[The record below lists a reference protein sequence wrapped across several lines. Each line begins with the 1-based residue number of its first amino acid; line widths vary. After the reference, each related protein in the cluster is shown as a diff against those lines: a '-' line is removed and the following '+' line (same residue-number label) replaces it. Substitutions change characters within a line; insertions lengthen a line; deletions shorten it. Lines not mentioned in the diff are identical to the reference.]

1 MDIAIVLTLLVLAI
15 IAFSTEK
22 ISVDI
27 VTMTAVLILV
37 LTGILDY
44 KQAFAPFGSD
54 FIIMLA
60 SIFIVTSAIDSSG
73 ILEVWTARLL
83 KKPKKNQLGLIMP
96 MISITSVFSA
106 FMNNTTVTALM
117 INPAMAIARKSG
129 INFSK
134 ILLPV
139 AFASI
144 VGGTCTLIGTSTN
157 VAVNA
162 YLSRANTEAGR
173 DIYQTLGMWDFT
185 WIGVI
190 LVIVALI
197 YMAVIGVR
205 MLPSR
210 HGGELTKQYGVRE
223 YLSEIK
229 ILANSSLIG
238 QVIHNSDISKMGF
251 TVLAVI
257 RGERQFSPG
266 ENISFREG
274 DIALVKGEMKN
285 LMQVKNT
292 KGIDIV
298 ADTLDFYGATQKGL
312 KLTEVVIPG
321 RSNLA
326 GSTIA
331 EIDFRRKYGM
341 GIVAIHREG
350 KNITDKLRDIELEV
364 GDMLLVQGTPDSF
377 SDLRSH
383 HDLVVLSE
391 HEPETKNLWKG
402 YFALGFFA
410 LAILISSIQMF
421 HVHVSIAFLASAVL
435 SMIVGA
441 VKPEEAYKNI
451 EWKLLVLIAG
461 MTAFGTAMSNSGA
474 DKYLAGLI
482 VDWFGGLGPQGIMLG
497 FMVLTVLLTQ
507 PMSNAAAALVVLP
520 VALEAANTLQ
530 VNPMTYAVAVML
542 SASVSLITPFE
553 PSCILVYG
561 PGKYKFVDFVK
572 VGGILTLILITII
585 YFCVPVTW
593 PL

>member
-1 MDIAIVLTLLVLAI
+1 MDIAIVLSLLVLAI

-27 VTMTAVLILV
+27 VAMTCVLVLV

-60 SIFIVTSAIDSSG
+60 SIFVVTSAIDSSG
-73 ILEVWTARLL
+73 ILEVWTAKLL
-83 KKPKKNQLGLIMP
+83 KRSKGSQLAMIMP
-96 MISITSVFSA
+96 MISITGLFSA

-117 INPAMAIARKSG
+117 INPAMAIAKKTG
-129 INFSK
+129 INYSK
-134 ILLPV
+134 ILLPL

-162 YLSRANTEAGR
+162 YMDKNGYAA
-173 DIYQTLGMWDFT
+173 LGMWDFT

-190 LVIVALI
+190 MLAVTLI
-197 YMAVIGVR
+197 YMLLIGIR
-205 MLPSR
+205 MLPKR
-210 HGGELTKQYGVRE
+210 HTGELTNQYGVRS
-223 YLSEIK
+223 YLSEIIIK
-229 ILANSSLIG
+229 KDSTLIG
-238 QVIHNSDISKMGF
+238 QVIHDSEFSHMGF
-251 TVLAVI
+251 EVLAVI
-257 RGERQFSPG
+257 RGDRQFAPG
-266 ENISFREG
+266 PNISFREN
-274 DIALVKGEMKN
+274 DIVLVKGEMKH
-285 LMQVKNT
+285 LMAVKNT
-292 KGIDIV
+292 NGIDIV
-298 ADTLDFYGATQKGL
+298 ADTLDFYKSNGKSL
-312 KLTEVVIPG
+312 KLTEVV
-321 RSNLA
+321 
-326 GSTIA
+326 
-331 EIDFRRKYGM
+331 
-341 GIVAIHREG
+341 
-350 KNITDKLRDIELEV
+350 
-364 GDMLLVQGTPDSF
+364 VQGTEEAF
-377 SDLRSH
+377 SNLRTH
-383 HDLVVLSE
+383 HDLVVLGQ
-391 HEPETKNLWKG
+391 HEPKIKNLKKG
-402 YFALGFFA
+402 YFALGFFVT
-410 LAILISSIQMF
+410 AIIISSIPMF

-435 SMIVGA
+435 CMLVGA
-441 VKPEEAYKNI
+441 VKPDDAYKNI
-451 EWKLLVLIAG
+451 EWRLLVLIAG

-482 VDWFGGLGPQGIMLG
+482 VDWFHAFGPQGIMLG

-530 VNPMTYAVAVML
+530 VNPITYAVAVML

-572 VGGILTLILITII
+572 VGGILTAILVGII
-585 YFCVPVTW
+585 YFTVPMGW

>member
-1 MDIAIVLTLLVLAI
+1 MDIAIVLILLALAI

-27 VTMTAVLILV
+27 VTMTCVLLLV
-37 LTGILDY
+37 MFGIITY
-44 KQAFAPFGSD
+44 KEAFAPFGSD

-73 ILEVWTARLL
+73 VLEHWANRLMRRS
-83 KKPKKNQLGLIMP
+83 KGGQMQLIMP
-96 MISITSVFSA
+96 MISITGVFSSI
-106 FMNNTTVTALM
+106 MNNTTVTALM
-117 INPAMAIARKSG
+117 INPAMAIAKKTG

-134 ILLPV
+134 VLLPL

-162 YLSRANTEAGR
+162 YLGKN
-173 DIYQTLGMWDFT
+173 DFPVLGMWDFT

-190 LVIVALI
+190 LLAVTLLF
-197 YMAVIGVR
+197 MAFIGVR
-205 MLPSR
+205 MLPER
-210 HGGELTKQYGVRE
+210 KQDDLTTNYGIRE

-229 ILANSSLIG
+229 ILRNSSLIG
-238 QVIHNSDISKMGF
+238 QVIQDSDITRMGF

-257 RGERQFSPG
+257 RGDRQFAPG
-266 ENISFREG
+266 QNVSFREG
-274 DIALVKGEMKN
+274 DVVLVKGV
-285 LMQVKNT
+285 MQQLLAVKST

-298 ADTLDFYGATQKGL
+298 ADTLDFYQENSANL
-312 KLTEVVIPG
+312 RLAEVVIPG
-321 RSNLA
+321 RSSLS

-331 EIDFRRKYGM
+331 ESDFRRKYGLVV
-341 GIVAIHREG
+341 VAVNREG
-350 KNITDKLRDIELEV
+350 RSITEQLNQIQFEV
-364 GDMLLVQGTPDSF
+364 GDMLLVQGTQEAF
-377 SDLRSH
+377 NKLNSH
-383 HDLVVLSE
+383 HDLVLLGDHTPPV
-391 HEPETKNLWKG
+391 KNLWKG
-402 YFALGFFA
+402 YVALGFFM
-410 LAILISSIQMF
+410 LAIILSSIQSLNI
-421 HVHVSIAFLASAVL
+421 HVSVAFLASAVL
-435 SMIVGA
+435 SMMVGA
-441 VKPEEAYKNI
+441 VKPDEAYRNV

-461 MTAFGTAMSNSGA
+461 MTAFGTAMANSGA
-474 DKYLAGLI
+474 DKFLADLI
-482 VDWFGGLGPQGIMLG
+482 VDTFGALGPQGIMAG

-520 VALEAANTLQ
+520 VALEAAQTLD
-530 VNPMTYAVAVML
+530 VNPITYAVAVML

-561 PGKYKFVDFVK
+561 PGKYRFSDFFK

-585 YFCVPVTW
+585 YFTVPISW

>member
-1 MDIAIVLTLLVLAI
+1 MDIAIVLSLLVLAI

-27 VTMTAVLILV
+27 VAMTCVLVLV

-60 SIFIVTSAIDSSG
+60 SIFVVTSAIDSSG
-73 ILEVWTARLL
+73 ILEVWTAKLL
-83 KKPKKNQLGLIMP
+83 KRSKGSQLAMIMP
-96 MISITSVFSA
+96 MISITGLFSA

-117 INPAMAIARKSG
+117 INPAMAIAKKTG
-129 INFSK
+129 INYSK
-134 ILLPV
+134 ILLPL

-162 YLSRANTEAGR
+162 YMDKNGYAA
-173 DIYQTLGMWDFT
+173 LGMWDFT

-190 LVIVALI
+190 MLAVTLI
-197 YMAVIGVR
+197 YMLLIGIR
-205 MLPSR
+205 MLPKR
-210 HGGELTKQYGVRE
+210 HTGELTNQYGVRS
-223 YLSEIK
+223 YLSEIIIK
-229 ILANSSLIG
+229 KDSTLIG
-238 QVIHNSDISKMGF
+238 QVIHDSEFSHMGF
-251 TVLAVI
+251 EVLAVI
-257 RGERQFSPG
+257 RGDRQFAPG
-266 ENISFREG
+266 PNISFREN
-274 DIALVKGEMKN
+274 DIVLVKGEMKH
-285 LMQVKNT
+285 LMAVKNT
-292 KGIDIV
+292 NGIDIV
-298 ADTLDFYGATQKGL
+298 ADTLDFYKANGKSL

-321 RSNLA
+321 RSDLA

-341 GIVAIHREG
+341 VVVAINREG
-350 KNITDKLRDIELEV
+350 KNILDTLNNIVVEV
-364 GDMLLVQGTPDSF
+364 GDMLLVQGTEEAF
-377 SDLRSH
+377 SNLRTH
-383 HDLVVLSE
+383 HDLVVLGQ
-391 HEPETKNLWKG
+391 HEPKIKNLKKG
-402 YFALGFFA
+402 YFALGFFVT
-410 LAILISSIQMF
+410 AIIISSIPMF

-435 SMIVGA
+435 CMLVGA
-441 VKPEEAYKNI
+441 VKPDDAYKNI
-451 EWKLLVLIAG
+451 EWRLLVLIAG

-482 VDWFGGLGPQGIMLG
+482 VDWFHAFGPQGIMLG

-520 VALEAANTLQ
+520 VALEAANTLH
-530 VNPMTYAVAVML
+530 VNPITYAVAVML

-572 VGGILTLILITII
+572 VGGILTAILVGII
-585 YFCVPVTW
+585 YFTVPMGW

>member
-1 MDIAIVLTLLVLAI
+1 MEIAIVLTLLVLAI

-27 VTMTAVLILV
+27 VTMTCVLLLV
-37 LTGILDY
+37 LSGIITY
-44 KQAFAPFGSD
+44 KEAFAPFGSD

-73 ILEVWTARLL
+73 VLELWTSKLMRRSAGN
-83 KKPKKNQLGLIMP
+83 KMKLIMP
-96 MISITSVFSA
+96 MISITGLFSSL
-106 FMNNTTVTALM
+106 MNNTTVTALM
-117 INPAMAIARKSG
+117 INPAMAIAKKSG

-134 ILLPV
+134 ILLPL

-162 YLSRANTEAGR
+162 YLGKNNFPV
-173 DIYQTLGMWDFT
+173 LGMWDFT

-190 LVIVALI
+190 MLLVTLL
-197 YMAVIGVR
+197 YMVLLGVR
-205 MLPSR
+205 MLPDR
-210 HGGELTKQYGVRE
+210 KNDELTDNYGIRS

-229 ILANSSLIG
+229 ILPNSSLIG
-238 QVIHNSDISKMGF
+238 QVIQDSDISRMGF

-257 RGERQFSPG
+257 RGDRQFAPG
-266 ENISFREG
+266 ENVSFREN
-274 DIALVKGEMKN
+274 DIVLVKG
-285 LMQVKNT
+285 LMQQLIGVKNT

-298 ADTLDFYGATQKGL
+298 ADTLDFYNEKDN
-312 KLTEVVIPG
+312 KLRLAEMVVPG

-326 GSTIA
+326 GFTIA
-331 EIDFRRKYGM
+331 ESDFRRKYGFVV
-341 GIVAIHREG
+341 VAINREG
-350 KNITDKLRDIELEV
+350 KNITEQLNNIRFEV
-364 GDMLLVQGTPDSF
+364 GDMLLVQGRNEAFDKLS
-377 SDLRSH
+377 SH
-383 HDLVVLSE
+383 HDLVLLGDHTPPV
-391 HEPETKNLWKG
+391 KNLWKG
-402 YFALGFFA
+402 YFALAFFM
-410 LAILISSIQMF
+410 LAIVVSSIPAF
-421 HVHVSIAFLASAVL
+421 NVHVSVAFLASAVL
-435 SMIVGA
+435 SMLVGA
-441 VKPEEAYKNI
+441 VKPEDAYKNI

-461 MTAFGTAMSNSGA
+461 MTAFGTAMANSGA

-482 VDWFGGLGPQGIMLG
+482 VDWFGGMGPMGIMAG

-520 VALEAANTLQ
+520 VALEAAHTLD
-530 VNPMTYAVAVML
+530 VNPLTYAVAVML

-561 PGKYKFVDFVK
+561 PGKYKFGDFFK
-572 VGGILTLILITII
+572 VGGILTLILMVII
-585 YFCVPVTW
+585 YLTVPITW

>member
-1 MDIAIVLTLLVLAI
+1 MEIAIVLTLLVLAI

-27 VTMTAVLILV
+27 VTMTCVLLLV
-37 LTGILDY
+37 LTGIITY
-44 KQAFAPFGSD
+44 KEAFAPFGSD

-73 ILEVWTARLL
+73 VLELWANKLMNRS
-83 KKPKKNQLGLIMP
+83 KGGKMSLIMP
-96 MISITSVFSA
+96 MISITGIFSSV
-106 FMNNTTVTALM
+106 MNNTTVTALM
-117 INPAMAIARKSG
+117 INPAMAIAKKSG

-162 YLSRANTEAGR
+162 YLSKN
-173 DIYQTLGMWDFT
+173 DFPVLGMWDFT

-190 LVIVALI
+190 LLVVTLLFMAL
-197 YMAVIGVR
+197 VGVR
-205 MLPSR
+205 MLPDR
-210 HGGELTKQYGVRE
+210 KNDELTSSYGIRE

-229 ILANSSLIG
+229 ILKDSSLIG
-238 QVIHNSDISKMGF
+238 QVIHDSDISRMGF

-257 RGERQFSPG
+257 RGDRQFAPG
-266 ENISFREG
+266 HNVSFREG
-274 DIALVKGEMKN
+274 DVVLVKGV
-285 LMQVKNT
+285 MQQLLSVKNT

-298 ADTLDFYGATQKGL
+298 ADTLDFYKEETKSLRLA
-312 KLTEVVIPG
+312 EMVIPG

-326 GSTIA
+326 GFTIG
-331 EIDFRRKYGM
+331 ESDFRRKYGM
-341 GIVAIHREG
+341 VVVAVNREG
-350 KNITDKLRDIELEV
+350 RNITEQLNQIRFEV
-364 GDMLLVQGTPDSF
+364 GDMLLVQGNTEAFDK
-377 SDLRSH
+377 LNSH
-383 HDLVVLSE
+383 HDLVLLGE
-391 HEPETKNLWKG
+391 HTPPAKNLWKG
-402 YFALGFFA
+402 YFALGFFVV
-410 LAILISSIQMF
+410 AIIVSSIPKLN
-421 HVHVSIAFLASAVL
+421 VHVSVAFLASAVL

-441 VKPEEAYKNI
+441 VKPEDAYKNI

-461 MTAFGTAMSNSGA
+461 MTAFGTAMANSGA

-482 VDWFGGLGPQGIMLG
+482 VDIFGSLGPQGIMAG
-497 FMVLTVLLTQ
+497 FMILTVLLTQ

-520 VALEAANTLQ
+520 VALEAAGQLH
-530 VNPMTYAVAVML
+530 VNPLTYAVAVML

-561 PGKYKFVDFVK
+561 PGKYKFSDFFK
-572 VGGILTLILITII
+572 VGGILTLILVTII
-585 YFCVPVTW
+585 YFTVPMAW
-593 PL
+593 PF

>member
-60 SIFIVTSAIDSSG
+60 SIFIVTAAIDSSG
-73 ILEVWTARLL
+73 VLEVWTARLL
-83 KKPKKNQLGLIMP
+83 RKPKKNKMGLIMP
-96 MISITSVFSA
+96 MISITAAFSA

-117 INPAMAIARKSG
+117 INPAMAIAKKSG

-134 ILLPV
+134 ILLPT

-162 YLSRANTEAGR
+162 YLGKNN
-173 DIYQTLGMWDFT
+173 YPTLGMWDFT
-185 WIGVI
+185 WIGLIMVG
-190 LVIVALI
+190 VALI
-197 YMAVIGVR
+197 YMYFIGVKL
-205 MLPSR
+205 LPNR
-210 HGGELTKQYGVRE
+210 HGGDLTKQYGVRE

-229 ILANSSLIG
+229 ILLNSPLIG
-238 QVIHNSDISKMGF
+238 QVIHDSDISKMGF
-251 TVLAVI
+251 MVLAVI
-257 RGERQFSPG
+257 RGDRQFSPG

-274 DIALVKGEMKN
+274 DIALVKGEIKN

-298 ADTLDFYGATQKGL
+298 ADATDFYGADQKGL

-326 GSTIA
+326 GSTIG
-331 EIDFRRKYGM
+331 EIEFRRKYGM
-341 GIVAIHREG
+341 SVVAIHREG
-350 KNITDKLRDIELEV
+350 KNITEALRDIHLEV
-364 GDMLLVQGTPDSF
+364 GDMLLVQGTPDAF
-377 SDLRSH
+377 SNLRSH

-391 HEPETKNLWKG
+391 HQPETKNLWKG

-410 LAILISSIQMF
+410 LAIIVSSISFF

-435 SMIVGA
+435 SMVVGA
-441 VKPEEAYKNI
+441 VKPDEAYKNI

-461 MTAFGTAMSNSGA
+461 MTAFGTAMANSGA

-482 VDWFGGLGPQGIMLG
+482 VDWFGALGPRGIMLG

-507 PMSNAAAALVVLP
+507 PMSNAAAALVVIP
-520 VALEAANTLQ
+520 VALEAANTLH

-561 PGKYKFVDFVK
+561 PGKYKFIDFVK
-572 VGGILTLILITII
+572 VGGILTVFLMAII
-585 YFCVPVTW
+585 YFCVPYTW

>member
-1 MDIAIVLTLLVLAI
+1 MEIAIVISLLLLAI
-15 IAFSTEK
+15 LAFSTEK

-27 VTMTAVLILV
+27 VAMTCVLVLV

-44 KQAFAPFGSD
+44 KEAFAPFGSD

-60 SIFIVTSAIDSSG
+60 SIFVVTSAIDSSG
-73 ILEVWTARLL
+73 VLEFWTARLM
-83 KKPKKNQLGLIMP
+83 KKPKRNQLGLIMP
-96 MISITSVFSA
+96 MISITSLFSA

-117 INPAMAIARKSG
+117 INPAMAIAKKSG
-129 INFSK
+129 INYSK
-134 ILLPV
+134 ILLPL

-162 YLSRANTEAGR
+162 YLSKNNMPAF
-173 DIYQTLGMWDFT
+173 GMWDFT
-185 WIGVI
+185 WIGI
-190 LVIVALI
+190 IMVIVTLI
-197 YMAVIGVR
+197 YMAFIGVR
-205 MLPSR
+205 ILPKR
-210 HGGELTKQYGVRE
+210 HNGDLTIAYGVRE

-229 ILANSSLIG
+229 ILNNSPLIG
-238 QVIHNSDISKMGF
+238 QVIHNSEISKMGF
-251 TVLAVI
+251 SVLAVI
-257 RGERQFSPG
+257 RGDRQFSPG

-285 LMQVKNT
+285 LLAVKNT

-298 ADTLDFYGATQKGL
+298 EDADDFYGQNQKGL
-312 KLTEVVIPG
+312 KLTEIVIPG
-321 RSNLA
+321 RSNLT

-341 GIVAIHREG
+341 GVMAINREG
-350 KNITDKLRDIELEV
+350 KHIIDQLQNIELEV
-364 GDMLLVQGTPDSF
+364 GDMLLVQGTIESF
-377 SDLRSH
+377 SNLRSH
-383 HDLVVLSE
+383 HDLVVLGE
-391 HEPETKNLWKG
+391 HVPVKKDLWKG
-402 YFALGFFA
+402 YFALGFFG
-410 LAILISSIQMF
+410 LAILISSIQYF

-461 MTAFGTAMSNSGA
+461 MTAFGTAMANSGA

-482 VDWFGGLGPQGIMLG
+482 VDWFGSLGPQGIMFG
-497 FMVLTVLLTQ
+497 FMILTVLLTQ

-520 VALEAANTLQ
+520 VALQAAETLQ
-530 VNPMTYAVAVML
+530 VNPITYAVAVML

-561 PGKYKFVDFVK
+561 PGKYKFIDFIK
-572 VGGILTLILITII
+572 VGGILTLILIGII
-585 YFCVPVTW
+585 YFCVPMTW

>member
-1 MDIAIVLTLLVLAI
+1 MEIAIVISLLLLAI
-15 IAFSTEK
+15 LAFSTEK

-27 VTMTAVLILV
+27 VAMSCVLVLV

-44 KQAFAPFGSD
+44 KEAFAPFGSD

-60 SIFIVTSAIDSSG
+60 SIFVVTSAIDSSG
-73 ILEVWTARLL
+73 VLEFWTARLM
-83 KKPKKNQLGLIMP
+83 KKPKRNQMGLIMP
-96 MISITSVFSA
+96 MISITSLFSA

-117 INPAMAIARKSG
+117 INPAMAIAKKSG
-129 INFSK
+129 INYSK
-134 ILLPV
+134 ILLPL

-162 YLSRANTEAGR
+162 YLSKNNMPSF
-173 DIYQTLGMWDFT
+173 GMWDFT
-185 WIGVI
+185 WIGI
-190 LVIVALI
+190 IMVIVTLI
-197 YMAVIGVR
+197 YMAFIGVR
-205 MLPSR
+205 ILPKR
-210 HGGELTKQYGVRE
+210 HNGDLTIAYGVRE

-229 ILANSSLIG
+229 ILNNSPLIG
-238 QVIHNSDISKMGF
+238 QVIHNSEISKMGF
-251 TVLAVI
+251 SVLAVI
-257 RGERQFSPG
+257 RGDRQFSPG

-285 LMQVKNT
+285 LLAVKNT

-298 ADTLDFYGATQKGL
+298 EDTDDFYGQNQKGL
-312 KLTEVVIPG
+312 KLTEIVIPG

-341 GIVAIHREG
+341 GVMAINREG
-350 KNITDKLRDIELEV
+350 KHIIDQLQNIELEV
-364 GDMLLVQGTPDSF
+364 GDMLLVQGTPESF
-377 SDLRSH
+377 SNMRSH
-383 HDLVVLSE
+383 HDLVVLQE
-391 HEPETKNLWKG
+391 HIPVKKDLWRG

-410 LAILISSIQMF
+410 LAIIISSIQYF
-421 HVHVSIAFLASAVL
+421 HVHVSVAFLASAVL

-441 VKPEEAYKNI
+441 VKPEDAYKNI

-461 MTAFGTAMSNSGA
+461 MTAFGTAMANSGA

-482 VDWFGGLGPQGIMLG
+482 VDWFGSLGPQGIMFG
-497 FMVLTVLLTQ
+497 FMILTVLLTQ

-520 VALEAANTLQ
+520 VALQAAETLQ
-530 VNPMTYAVAVML
+530 VNPITYAVAVML

-561 PGKYKFVDFVK
+561 PGKYKFIDFIK
-572 VGGILTLILITII
+572 VGGILTLILIGII
-585 YFCVPVTW
+585 YFCVPMTW

>member
-27 VTMTAVLILV
+27 VTMTCVLILV
-37 LTGILDY
+37 LTGILNY
-44 KQAFAPFGSD
+44 KEAFAPFGSD

-73 ILEVWTARLL
+73 ILEVWTARLM
-83 KKPKKNQLGLIMP
+83 KRPKKNQLGLIMP
-96 MISITSVFSA
+96 MISITSAFSA

-117 INPAMAIARKSG
+117 INPAMAVAKKSG

-139 AFASI
+139 AFGSI
-144 VGGTCTLIGTSTN
+144 VGGTCTLIGTSTT

-162 YLSRANTEAGR
+162 YMGKNNMP
-173 DIYQTLGMWDFT
+173 TLGMWDFT

-190 LVIVALI
+190 MVAVTLI

-205 MLPSR
+205 MLPKR
-210 HGGELTKQYGVRE
+210 HGGELTKTYGVRE

-229 ILANSSLIG
+229 ILKNSPLIG
-238 QVIHNSDISKMGF
+238 QVIHDSEISKMGF
-251 TVLAVI
+251 AVLAVI
-257 RGERQFSPG
+257 RGDRQFSPG

-285 LMQVKNT
+285 LLAVKNA
-292 KGIDIV
+292 KGIDI
-298 ADTLDFYGATQKGL
+298 AEDTNDFYGADQKGL
-312 KLTEVVIPG
+312 RLTEVVIPG

-341 GIVAIHREG
+341 GVMAINREG
-350 KNITDKLRDIELEV
+350 KHITEQLNNIELEV
-364 GDMLLVQGTPDSF
+364 GDMLLVQGTPEAF
-377 SDLRSH
+377 SNLRSH
-383 HDLVVLSE
+383 HDLVVLTE
-391 HEPETKNLWKG
+391 HEPQTKNLWKG

-410 LAILISSIQMF
+410 LAIIISSIDYF
-421 HVHVSIAFLASAVL
+421 NVHVSIAFLASAVL
-435 SMIVGA
+435 SMVVGA
-441 VKPEEAYKNI
+441 VKPDEAYKNI

-461 MTAFGTAMSNSGA
+461 MTAFGTAMANSGA

-482 VDWFGGLGPQGIMLG
+482 VDWFGGLGPNGIMFG
-497 FMVLTVLLTQ
+497 FMILTVLLTQ

-520 VALEAANTLQ
+520 VALEAAETLQ
-530 VNPMTYAVAVML
+530 VNPVTYAVAVML

-572 VGGILTLILITII
+572 VGGILTLILIGII
-585 YFCVPVTW
+585 YFCVPITW

>member
-27 VTMTAVLILV
+27 VTMTAVLLLV
-37 LTGILDY
+37 LFGIIDY

-73 ILEVWTARLL
+73 VLELWTAKLMKR
-83 KKPKKNQLGLIMP
+83 PKKSQMGLIMP
-96 MISITSVFSA
+96 MISITSIFSA

-117 INPAMAIARKSG
+117 INPAMAIAKKSG
-129 INFSK
+129 INYSK
-134 ILLPV
+134 ILLPL

-162 YLSRANTEAGR
+162 YLSKNNMPAF
-173 DIYQTLGMWDFT
+173 GMWDFT

-190 LVIVALI
+190 MVLVTLI
-197 YMAVIGVR
+197 YMAFIGVR
-205 MLPSR
+205 ILPKR
-210 HGGELTKQYGVRE
+210 HTGDLTKAYGVRE

-229 ILANSSLIG
+229 ILNNSPLIG
-238 QVIHNSDISKMGF
+238 QVIHNSEISKMGF
-251 TVLAVI
+251 SVLAVI
-257 RGERQFSPG
+257 RGDRQFSPG

-285 LMQVKNT
+285 LLEVKNT

-298 ADTLDFYGATQKGL
+298 EDTDDFYGQNQKGL
-312 KLTEVVIPG
+312 KLTEIVIPG

-341 GIVAIHREG
+341 GVMAINREG
-350 KNITDKLRDIELEV
+350 KHIIDQLQNIELEV
-364 GDMLLVQGTPDSF
+364 GDMLLVQGTPESF
-377 SDLRSH
+377 SNMRSH
-383 HDLVVLSE
+383 HDLVVLQE
-391 HEPETKNLWKG
+391 HIPVKKDLWKG

-410 LAILISSIQMF
+410 LAIIISSIQYF
-421 HVHVSIAFLASAVL
+421 HVHVSVAFLASAVL

-441 VKPEEAYKNI
+441 VKPEDAYKNI

-461 MTAFGTAMSNSGA
+461 MTAFGTAMANSGA

-482 VDWFGGLGPQGIMLG
+482 VDWFGSLGPQGIMFG
-497 FMVLTVLLTQ
+497 FMILTVLLTQ

-520 VALEAANTLQ
+520 VALQAAETLQ
-530 VNPMTYAVAVML
+530 VNPITYAVAVML

-561 PGKYKFVDFVK
+561 PGKYKFRDFVK
-572 VGGILTLILITII
+572 VGGILTLILIGII
-585 YFCVPVTW
+585 YFCVPMTW